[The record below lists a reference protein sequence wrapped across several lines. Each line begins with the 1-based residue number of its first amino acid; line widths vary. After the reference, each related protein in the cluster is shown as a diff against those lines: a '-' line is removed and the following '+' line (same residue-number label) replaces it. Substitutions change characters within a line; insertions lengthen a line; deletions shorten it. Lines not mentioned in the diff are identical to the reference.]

1 MYGINGRHLL
11 GLSEGVYVSHVECNV
26 KGGEMSSDCCN
37 RDEAG
42 SATCLIRAPQ
52 PDTQQSSARCPAC
65 QALGKPVQT
74 QTIKAL
80 LAISLR
86 AVQHAAYRFCR
97 TPVCPVVYYA
107 EDGPATFTVEQ
118 VRERVYQKEP
128 ANSNVFVC
136 YCFRHT
142 VGDVAVAEDK
152 VTLLQEITRGI
163 QAGQCACDLRNPQ
176 GSCCLGNVRALVA
189 QFEAKAAPV

>member
-1 MYGINGRHLL
+1 
-11 GLSEGVYVSHVECNV
+11 
-26 KGGEMSSDCCN
+26 MSSDCCN

-42 SATCLIRAPQ
+42 SATSLVRVPQ
-52 PDTQQSSARCPAC
+52 PDTQQSSAGCPAC
-65 QALGKPVQT
+65 QALGKAVQT
-74 QTIKAL
+74 QTVKAL

-97 TPVCPVVYYA
+97 TPACQVVYYA

-118 VRERVYQKEP
+118 VREQVYQKEP
-128 ANSNVFVC
+128 ANSKVFVC

-189 QFEAKAAPV
+189 QFEAKTAPV